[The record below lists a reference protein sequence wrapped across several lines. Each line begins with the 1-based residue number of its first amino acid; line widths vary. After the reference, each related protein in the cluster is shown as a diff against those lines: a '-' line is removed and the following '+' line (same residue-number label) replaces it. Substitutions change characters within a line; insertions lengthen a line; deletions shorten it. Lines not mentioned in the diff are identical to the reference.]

1 MVSSL
6 SPCLVLPVP
15 AAHYI
20 GIREAIRTRLPGVPA
35 ASHGKAAHCMEWVF
49 LLLAGASEVTWTTAM
64 KASEG
69 FSKTGP
75 TAITII
81 GLVLSMIFLA
91 LALKNLPL
99 GTAYTI
105 WTGIGI
111 VGTSILSVFLFN
123 EAISP
128 AQVICIILIAT
139 GIVGL
144 RLLAE

>member
-1 MVSSL
+1 M
-6 SPCLVLPVP
+6 
-15 AAHYI
+15 
-20 GIREAIRTRLPGVPA
+20 GN
-35 ASHGKAAHCMEWVF
+35 SHEGLGG
-49 LLLAGASEVTWTTAM
+49 LLENGPDSHHHHRF
-64 KASEG
+64 G
-69 FSKTGP
+69 FEHD
-75 TAITII
+75 
-81 GLVLSMIFLA
+81 M
-91 LALKNLPL
+91 KNLPL

>member
-1 MVSSL
+1 
-6 SPCLVLPVP
+6 
-15 AAHYI
+15 
-20 GIREAIRTRLPGVPA
+20 
-35 ASHGKAAHCMEWVF
+35 MEWVF
-49 LLLAGASEVTWTTAM
+49 LLLAGASEATWATAM

-99 GTAYTI
+99 GTAYAI

>member
-1 MVSSL
+1 
-6 SPCLVLPVP
+6 
-15 AAHYI
+15 
-20 GIREAIRTRLPGVPA
+20 
-35 ASHGKAAHCMEWVF
+35 MEWIF
-49 LLLAGASEVTWTTAM
+49 LLLAGASEVTWATAM

-75 TAITII
+75 AAITII
-81 GLVLSMIFLA
+81 GLALSMIFLA

-99 GTAYTI
+99 GTAYAI